1 MKALLF
7 FISFTF
13 ISCGFAPINN
23 ASNESKDV
31 FISFKDNLLNNK
43 FIKNIERNS
52 KFLNLSL
59 TNSKEAEIKIEIL
72 DHRISKYTGA
82 TDRNFFS
89 ATGIIEYEISMIIS
103 KSNKSKRFNF
113 TSSENFPYDT
123 NKILSNEKKI
133 EELEKMFFFEAQNQ
147 LKNFLYI
154 YFNG

>member
-7 FISFTF
+7 FVSFAF

-23 ASNESKDV
+23 ESNNSKDI

-59 TNSKEAEIKIEIL
+59 TNSNEAEINIEIINHTIL
-72 DHRISKYTGA
+72 KYAGA

-89 ATGIIEYEISMIIS
+89 ATGIIDYEINMRVS
-103 KSNKSKRFNF
+103 KSTKSKVFSFN
-113 TSSENFPYDT
+113 SSENFPYDT

-133 EELEKMFFFEAQNQ
+133 DELETMFFFEAQNQ
-147 LKNFLYI
+147 LKNFLFL
-154 YFNG
+154 YFNE

>member
-7 FISFTF
+7 FVSFAF

-23 ASNESKDV
+23 ESNNSKDI

-52 KFLNLSL
+52 KFFNLSL
-59 TNSKEAEIKIEIL
+59 TNSNEADINIEIL
-72 DHRISKYTGA
+72 NHRISKYTGA

-89 ATGIIEYEISMIIS
+89 ATGIIEYEITMMIS
-103 KSNKSKRFNF
+103 KSNESREFSF

-133 EELEKMFFFEAQNQ
+133 EELEMMFFFEAQNQ
-147 LKNFLYI
+147 LKNFLYL

>member
-7 FISFTF
+7 FVSFVF
-13 ISCGFAPINN
+13 ISCGFAPINKEN
-23 ASNESKDV
+23 NNSKDI

-52 KFLNLSL
+52 KFFNLSL
-59 TNSKEAEIKIEIL
+59 TNSNEADINIEIL
-72 DHRISKYTGA
+72 NNRISKYTGA
-82 TDRNFFS
+82 SDRNFFS
-89 ATGIIEYEISMIIS
+89 ATGIIEYEITMMIS
-103 KSNKSKRFNF
+103 KSNKSKEFNF

-133 EELEKMFFFEAQNQ
+133 EELEMMFFFEAQNQ
-147 LKNFLYI
+147 LKNFLYL

>member
-31 FISFKDNLLNNK
+31 FISFKENLLNNK

-59 TNSKEAEIKIEIL
+59 TNSNEAEINIEIL

-89 ATGIIEYEISMIIS
+89 ATGIIEYEISIIIS

>member
-1 MKALLF
+1 MKTLLF
-7 FISFTF
+7 FISFTL

-31 FISFKDNLLNNK
+31 FISFEDNLLNNK

-59 TNSKEAEIKIEIL
+59 TNSNEADINIEIL

-89 ATGIIEYEISMIIS
+89 ATGVIEYEITMIIN
-103 KSNKSKRFNF
+103 KSNKSKEFNF
-113 TSSENFPYDT
+113 SSSENFPCDT

-133 EELEKMFFFEAQNQ
+133 EELETMFFFEAQNQ
-147 LKNFLYI
+147 LKNFLYL

>member
-7 FISFTF
+7 FVSFAF

-23 ASNESKDV
+23 ESNNSKDI

-52 KFLNLSL
+52 KFFNLSL
-59 TNSKEAEIKIEIL
+59 TNSNEADINIEIL
-72 DHRISKYTGA
+72 NHRISKYTGA

-89 ATGIIEYEISMIIS
+89 ATGIIEYEITMMIS
-103 KSNKSKRFNF
+103 KSNKSREFSF

-133 EELEKMFFFEAQNQ
+133 EELEMMFFFEAQNQ
-147 LKNFLYI
+147 LKNFLYL
-154 YFNG
+154 YLNG

>member
-7 FISFTF
+7 FVSFAF

-23 ASNESKDV
+23 ESNNSKDI

-52 KFLNLSL
+52 KFFNLSL
-59 TNSKEAEIKIEIL
+59 TNSNEADINIEIL
-72 DHRISKYTGA
+72 NHRISKYTGA

-89 ATGIIEYEISMIIS
+89 ATGIIEYEITMMIS
-103 KSNKSKRFNF
+103 KSNKSREFSF

-133 EELEKMFFFEAQNQ
+133 EELEMMFFFEAQNQ
-147 LKNFLYI
+147 LKNFLFL
-154 YFNG
+154 YFDE

>member
-1 MKALLF
+1 MKTLLF
-7 FISFTF
+7 FISFTL

-31 FISFKDNLLNNK
+31 FISFEDNLLNNK

-59 TNSKEAEIKIEIL
+59 TNSNEADIHIEIL

-89 ATGIIEYEISMIIS
+89 ATGVIEYEITMIIN
-103 KSNKSKRFNF
+103 KSNKSREFSF

-133 EELEKMFFFEAQNQ
+133 EELETMFFFEAQNQ
-147 LKNFLYI
+147 LKNFLYL

>member
-7 FISFTF
+7 FVSFAF

-23 ASNESKDV
+23 ESNNSKDI

-52 KFLNLSL
+52 KFFNLSL
-59 TNSKEAEIKIEIL
+59 TNSNEADINIEIL
-72 DHRISKYTGA
+72 NHRISKYTGA

-89 ATGIIEYEISMIIS
+89 ATGIIEYEITMMIS
-103 KSNKSKRFNF
+103 KSNKSREFSF

-133 EELEKMFFFEAQNQ
+133 EELEMMFFFEAQNQ
-147 LKNFLYI
+147 IKNFLYL